1 VRAAYEFNLEFAAK
15 YATDVSI
22 AEGEEPAAASSA
34 AGGAS
39 VDFAGGED
47 EDGAFVDDE
56 WQPLP
61 GGPFYARLMSKCR
74 QPVSTATYRNYGVTI
89 PFDPHDTLLSPSGQI
104 RFPVVP
110 GAEDGVTLQLPNSWS
125 GETSCLVLK
134 LKLDKTGATDR
145 TVTINSALC
154 RGPLVESEDEEDED
168 GMDLDE
174 MGGEVEAEAPTPA
187 TPVDDLLAHEPPL
200 HPSPLPAAAIL
211 TDGQIGER
219 LAALHCEWEDEE
231 QTTLVG
237 TAETNVDDLHQLL
250 DEMHVSRCDLL
261 KPDMQYE
268 FRRSSHGERNLVI
281 TSSPRSAQQ
290 VVPPPT
296 LMEPSA
302 APRSSTRE
310 RKRKQR
316 YGDAGELDGA
326 ASSFRS
332 APSARKKSVSFEDET
347 SVPDFAF
354 PPNEL
359 WAKGWHAGRHAWF
372 RARVIKLRP
381 KFPRIHVEFIAD
393 EGGNT
398 NALALPELS
407 AYVHAA
413 DVRPR
418 DW

>member
-1 VRAAYEFNLEFAAK
+1 M
-15 YATDVSI
+15 SI
-22 AEGEEPAAASSA
+22 DEGEPPAAAASA
-34 AGGAS
+34 AGGVS
-39 VDFAGGED
+39 VNLTEADEE
-47 EDGAFVDDE
+47 EDGALVDDD
-56 WQPLP
+56 WQPLT
-61 GGPFYARLMSKCR
+61 GGPFYAHLMSKSR

-89 PFDPHDTLLSPSGQI
+89 PFDPIDTLLSPGGQI
-104 RFPVVP
+104 RFPVMP

-134 LKLDKTGATDR
+134 LKLNKTGATCR

-154 RGPLVESEDEEDED
+154 RAPPIESEEEDGDE
-168 GMDLDE
+168 MDLDE
-174 MGGEVEAEAPTPA
+174 MGGDAEAEAPTPA
-187 TPVDDLLAHEPPL
+187 TPVDDLLSHEPPL
-200 HPSPLPAAAIL
+200 HPSPLPTAAAL
-211 TDGQIGER
+211 TDGQIEER
-219 LAALHCEWEDEE
+219 LAALHCEWEDDE

-237 TAETNVDDLHQLL
+237 TAETDIDDLHMLL
-250 DEMHVSRCDLL
+250 DEMYVSSCDLL
-261 KPDMQYE
+261 KPGMHYE
-268 FRRSSHGERNLVI
+268 FRRSTHGSRQLIV
-281 TSSPRSAQQ
+281 TSSQRHSQQ
-290 VVPPPT
+290 QAPPPPI
-296 LMEPSA
+296 EDPPA
-302 APRSSTRE
+302 APRSSTRD

-316 YGDAGELDGA
+316 FGDAGELDGA

-372 RARVIKLRP
+372 QARVIKLRP
-381 KFPRIHVEFIAD
+381 KFPRIHVEFAAD
-393 EGGNT
+393 EEGNT

>member
-1 VRAAYEFNLEFAAK
+1 
-15 YATDVSI
+15 VSI
-22 AEGEEPAAASSA
+22 AEGEQPAAASSA
-34 AGGAS
+34 ARDAS
-39 VDFAGGED
+39 VDLTEADEE
-47 EDGAFVDDE
+47 EDGALVDDD
-56 WQPLP
+56 WQPLT
-61 GGPFYARLMSKCR
+61 GGPFYAHLMSKSR

-89 PFDPHDTLLSPSGQI
+89 PFDSIDTLLSPGGQI

-125 GETSCLVLK
+125 GNTSCLVLK
-134 LKLDKTGATDR
+134 LKLDKAGATDR

-154 RGPLVESEDEEDED
+154 RAPLVESEEEDGDE
-168 GMDLDE
+168 MDLDE
-174 MGGEVEAEAPTPA
+174 MGGDAEAEAPTPA

-200 HPSPLPAAAIL
+200 HPSPLPTAAAL
-211 TDGQIGER
+211 TDGQIEER

-231 QTTLVG
+231 QTTLLG
-237 TAETNVDDLHQLL
+237 TAETDLDDLHQLL
-250 DEMHVSRCDLL
+250 DGMHVSSCDLL

-268 FRRSSHGERNLVI
+268 FRRSTHGSRQLIV
-281 TSSPRSAQQ
+281 TSSQRPSKQQ
-290 VVPPPT
+290 VPPPPI
-296 LMEPSA
+296 EDPPA
-302 APRSSTRE
+302 APRSSARE

-332 APSARKKSVSFEDET
+332 APSARKKSVSIEDET

-372 RARVIKLRP
+372 QARVIKLRP
-381 KFPRIHVEFIAD
+381 NFPRIHVEFTAD
-393 EGGNT
+393 EDGNT
-398 NALALPELS
+398 HALALPELS